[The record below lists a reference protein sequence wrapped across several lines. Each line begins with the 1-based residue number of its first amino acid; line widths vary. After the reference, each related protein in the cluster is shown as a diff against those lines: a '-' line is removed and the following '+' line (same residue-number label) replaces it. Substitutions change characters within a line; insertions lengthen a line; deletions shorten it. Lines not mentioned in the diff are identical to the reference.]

1 VVLAAGGTRAP
12 SGFSHGHFFDPTY
25 SVSGGIDAS
34 MGLLLGRIGFFTFS
48 RPAFQVMPAVAAN
61 RALFAYRQVS
71 PAIQQTRLCVCP

>member
-1 VVLAAGGTRAP
+1 
-12 SGFSHGHFFDPTY
+12 
-25 SVSGGIDAS
+25 